1 MVTKT
6 VLSLPLGLS
15 PCICVEKP
23 FEKRWCKNSTK
34 LFLETLNLNLFDH
47 RSKNFLLWRR
57 TEEEDLP
64 RQQPK
69 INTNPSPTSTMPLAL
84 VVNSPTNK
92 PMHSSTTLKFVKI
105 GRAHV

>member
-1 MVTKT
+1 MLLFLDLFLKKSTVTKT
-6 VLSLPLGLS
+6 VLSLPQGLS

-34 LFLETLNLNLFDH
+34 QLQEMLNLNLFDH

-64 RQQPK
+64 CQQPK
-69 INTNPSPTSTMPLAL
+69 INTNPSPTSTTPLAPAGNFL
-84 VVNSPTNK
+84 TNK
-92 PMHSSTTLKFVKI
+92 PMN
-105 GRAHV
+105 